1 MDSEA
6 VRERESCMGI
16 PGWERQQGLALT
28 KALERTEYN
37 IPCLMSLSNVS
48 NVFHLQIYR
57 HCCTNYGTN
66 KSLCIFLV
74 STLSSLAGQCGQLY
88 WLRPHHA
95 TGNITSLL

>member
-28 KALERTEYN
+28 KELERTEYN

-48 NVFHLQIYR
+48 NVFHLQKYIDIVALIMEQTKVYVFSWCP
-57 HCCTNYGTN
+57 HCPAWPGSVDSYIGSDLTM
-66 KSLCIFLV
+66 
-74 STLSSLAGQCGQLY
+74 
-88 WLRPHHA
+88 PPA
-95 TGNITSLL
+95 T

>member
-28 KALERTEYN
+28 KELERTEYN

-48 NVFHLQIYR
+48 NVFHSKYIDIVALIMDSPVHLQLFLSTRPNRNINYR
-57 HCCTNYGTN
+57 NPT
-66 KSLCIFLV
+66 
-74 STLSSLAGQCGQLY
+74 
-88 WLRPHHA
+88 
-95 TGNITSLL
+95 TSYVTVTVL